1 MNRTLTVLA
10 ALVILT
16 GCATESE
23 PDQAPEP
30 SAKPSASSPS
40 APTASTPAPEETR
53 PGDPVVYEKIAAS
66 TDCVELQHIFD
77 TAANGPARPWKVA
90 YMNAADT
97 RMREV
102 GCY

>member
-23 PDQAPEP
+23 PDQAPKPSAEP
-30 SAKPSASSPS
+30 SAPSPSAS
-40 APTASTPAPEETR
+40 AALTPAPEETR
-53 PGDPVVYEKIAAS
+53 PGNPVVYEKIAAS

-77 TAANGPARPWKVA
+77 TAANGPAHPWKVP
-90 YMNAADT
+90 YMNAADA